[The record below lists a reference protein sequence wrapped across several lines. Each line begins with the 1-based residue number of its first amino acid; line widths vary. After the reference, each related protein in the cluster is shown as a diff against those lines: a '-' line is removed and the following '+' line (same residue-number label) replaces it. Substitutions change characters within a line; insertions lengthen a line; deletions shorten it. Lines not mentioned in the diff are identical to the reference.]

1 MTELFHMIYKWTR
14 MVVFYGNKQYVNTK
28 DGCFV
33 VVRQINKLFIYI
45 LYVLCCQV
53 LNRNCV
59 SNNSTLPTNDVEKN
73 LFSMDL

>member
-1 MTELFHMIYKWTR
+1 

-33 VVRQINKLFIYI
+33 VVRQINKLFNYI

-59 SNNSTLPTNDVEKN
+59 SNNSTLPTNDVEKD